1 MDDAQQPLGE
11 VLAQALDARGVWQE
25 QPPSAVAPPPAAPKP
40 AVKLPSLFTLAKN
53 ANAASYVAARRRQE
67 AGRSAVPRKR

>member
-25 QPPSAVAPPPAAPKP
+25 QPPPVAPKP